1 MKKKSLF
8 ISFAVSCLLCGCSAE
23 KPMDVSGSGVHFDG
37 VVDGVSQKGP
47 FLTGSTVT
55 LQELDASS
63 LEQTGKS
70 FKGKIMNDKGKN
82 YKYRKVRI
90 I

>member
-1 MKKKSLF
+1 MKKMSLF

-47 FLTGSTVT
+47 FLTGYMPK
-55 LQELDASS
+55 A
-63 LEQTGKS
+63 LED
-70 FKGKIMNDKGKN
+70 F
-82 YKYRKVRI
+82 YLI